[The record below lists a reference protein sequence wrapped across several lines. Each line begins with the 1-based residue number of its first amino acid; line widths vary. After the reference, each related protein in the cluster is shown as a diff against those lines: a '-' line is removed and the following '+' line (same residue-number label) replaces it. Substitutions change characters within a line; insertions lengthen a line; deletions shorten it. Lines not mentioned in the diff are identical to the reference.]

1 VALMT
6 ATNTKNADY
15 HIKRIS
21 NKWNEAVVSILE
33 TAAFVK
39 DAYDEIDNKDKFN
52 QLWMHQDSPFRL
64 STAIK
69 LLNIANKDIL
79 SKIKSNLPATWT
91 TIYFISTLADDDIK
105 RLVDENALCSD
116 TTRKE
121 IEEHLKDATTSPT
134 SKKNLAPALFD
145 FGSIKIPENFDLSK
159 LDGFELEIYQIV
171 RKYGLSLEED
181 TSKSGIVRLKKQKRT
196 NEINKWI
203 ERRLKT
209 HNKGKDIALWDIAD
223 RKMFQSAAG
232 QLFDTGETIPDS
244 ETGEFH
250 ITDIRNQDNPYY
262 GWTKKDFYDFARA
275 NMIVTD
281 WCKIEEIDKELY
293 IQQLLAQYMNPDA
306 EAFERSD
313 SKKKLKVRA
322 SRVGN
327 QQSRASAVSALE
339 EIATYES

>member
-1 VALMT
+1 MANMT
-6 ATNTKNADY
+6 KTNTKNADY

-69 LLNIANKDIL
+69 LLSIANKDIL
-79 SKIKSNLPATWT
+79 SKINAQLPATWT
-91 TIYFISTLADDDIK
+91 TIYFISTLADDDIQ
-105 RLVDENALCSD
+105 RLVDDDALHPD

-121 IEEHLKDATTSPT
+121 IEDHLKGATTPAT
-134 SKKNLAPALFD
+134 SKKKSVPALFG
-145 FGSIKIPENFDLSK
+145 FGSIKIPENFDLAQ
-159 LDGFELEIYQIV
+159 LDGFELEVYKLV
-171 RKYGLSLEED
+171 RKYGLTLEED
-181 TSKSGIVRLKKQKRT
+181 KSKSGIVRLRKKQRY
-196 NEINKWI
+196 NQINAWI

-209 HNKGKDIALWDIAD
+209 HNKGKDVTLWDIAD
-223 RKMFQSAAG
+223 RKIFQSAAG

-313 SKKKLKVRA
+313 AKKKLKVRA

-327 QQSRASAVSALE
+327 QQSRASAVAALE
-339 EIATYES
+339 EISTYED